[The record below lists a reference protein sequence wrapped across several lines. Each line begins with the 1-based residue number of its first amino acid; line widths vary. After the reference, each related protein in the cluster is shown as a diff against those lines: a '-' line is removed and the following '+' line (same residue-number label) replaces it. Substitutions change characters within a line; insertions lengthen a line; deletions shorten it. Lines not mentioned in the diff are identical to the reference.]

1 MAQGDKKLNVA
12 HLINLL
18 LEEPKIHETIKN
30 GLKKEAR
37 DYNNCKVDLENTRIY
52 FGKYSWGGFSGFW
65 NNLIKCCDHISF
77 DDFFIKAWDALVA
90 MTVGTPAHEAVLEGL
105 SRETLLRGIH
115 KKEYDWI
122 ADRFFDVCRHLTND
136 GYWKTQG
143 TKTDLNSEN
152 VRSHHINGC
161 PYSGGVQIEVE
172 PHNFKQKLHV
182 VDAIGDVFEVINV
195 KWLGGRRE

>member
-1 MAQGDKKLNVA
+1 MTQSDTKPNIA

-18 LEEPKIHETIKN
+18 LEEPKIREKVKS

-37 DYNNCKVDLENTRIY
+37 DYNNVEVNLEDTRIR

-77 DDFFIKAWDALVA
+77 DDFFIKSWDALVDL
-90 MTVGTPAHEAVLEGL
+90 TVGTPAHEAVLEGL
-105 SRETLLRGIH
+105 SREALLRGIH
-115 KKEYDWI
+115 KKEYNWI

-136 GYWKTQG
+136 GYWKTIG
-143 TKTDLNSEN
+143 TKTNLNSEQP
-152 VRSHHINGC
+152 SHHFNGC

-172 PHNFKQKLHV
+172 PQHNFKQNLHV
-182 VDAIGDVFEVINV
+182 VDAIGDVFEIINV
-195 KWLGGRRE
+195 KWLGGRRP

>member
-1 MAQGDKKLNVA
+1 MAEGDKKLNVK

-18 LEEPKIHETIKN
+18 LEEPKIHETIKA

-37 DYNNCKVDLENTRIY
+37 DYNNCMVDLDNHRIY
-52 FGKYSWGGFSGFW
+52 FGKYGWTGFSGFW

-90 MTVGTPAHEAVLEGL
+90 MTVGMPAHKAVLEGL
-105 SRETLLRGIH
+105 SREALIRGIH
-115 KKEYDWI
+115 QKEYDYI

-143 TKTDLNSEN
+143 TKTNLNSEAS
-152 VRSHHINGC
+152 SHHFNGC
-161 PYSGGVQIEVE
+161 PYAGEVEIEVA
-172 PHNFKQKLHV
+172 PKGPAQKLHV
-182 VDAIGDVFEVINV
+182 VDMLGDVFEIINV
-195 KWLGGRRE
+195 RWTGGRRN

>member
-1 MAQGDKKLNVA
+1 MAQGDKKLNVT

-37 DYNNCKVDLENTRIY
+37 DYNNCKVDLENARIY
-52 FGKYSWGGFSGFW
+52 FGKYGWGGFSGFW

-90 MTVGTPAHEAVLEGL
+90 MTVGMPAHEAVLEGL

-115 KKEYDWI
+115 QKQYDWI

-161 PYSGGVQIEVE
+161 PCSGGVQIEVE
-172 PHNFKQKLHV
+172 PHNFKQNLHV
-182 VDAIGDVFEVINV
+182 VDAIGDVFEIINV
-195 KWLGGRRE
+195 KWLGGRRG